1 MFSDILYQQEHE
13 LLHKIA
19 GEKNLFR
26 KLFIAMRIE
35 AISSAFA
42 ESVAHAE

>member
-1 MFSDILYQQEHE
+1 MLSDILYEQEHE

-19 GEKNLFR
+19 GEKSLLR
-26 KLFIAMRIE
+26 KFFIAMKIE

-42 ESVAHAE
+42 DSIARAE